1 MIEKLTPEQEAK
13 FPEYVEKWLNVGLST
28 EPIDFEKCKKYAIEA
43 YENAELTPPKKFYM
57 AESPMSAIK
66 LIKSLTDEEIS
77 ESSIFNEMMY
87 GNHDASWLSF
97 CDFMVNEVGVTDCE
111 RVDCLVGLAHHCGWW
126 SAYEE
131 CAVFQDRPKE
141 IHFDEEKLLHNESGP
156 AIYYRDGFS
165 IWSIHGKRVTEQ
177 IVMRPETLTLH
188 QIDSESDLDLRAIM
202 LERYGWENY
211 LEDTNAKCLDYRD
224 NLIENT
230 KEALYISDNGNRM
243 VVSCPTGRVFSL
255 GVPDD
260 IKTCEEAQI
269 WLGNDTDSEVKIN
282 VIART

>member
-1 MIEKLTPEQEAK
+1 
-13 FPEYVEKWLNVGLST
+13 
-28 EPIDFEKCKKYAIEA
+28 C
-43 YENAELTPPKKFYM
+43 
-57 AESPMSAIK
+57 
-66 LIKSLTDEEIS
+66 LI
-77 ESSIFNEMMY
+77 
-87 GNHDASWLSF
+87 
-97 CDFMVNEVGVTDCE
+97 
-111 RVDCLVGLAHHCGWW
+111 GLAHHCGWW

-141 IHFDEEKLLHNESGP
+141 IHFDEEKLLHNERGP
-156 AIYYRDGFS
+156 AISYRDGYS

-177 IVMRPETLTLH
+177 IVMRPETLTLN
-188 QIDSESDLDLRAIM
+188 QIDSESDLDMRAIM

-211 LEDTNAKCLDYRD
+211 LEGTNAECLDYRD

-255 GVPDD
+255 GVPED
-260 IKTCEEAQI
+260 IKTCEEAQV